1 MEIFGI
7 LNVTPDSFSDG
18 GNYIDLELAK
28 ARVSKMITD
37 GATIIDVGGESTRP
51 GASFVPADVEI
62 SRVVPVIE
70 MIKSNFDVEVSIDT
84 YKTEVARAAVAA
96 GAIIINDVQANGYD
110 HQMLELV
117 LASGVKYVAMHSRE
131 VADENIG
138 LDIDMLFIEILNLAS
153 ELGIKNEQIILDPGI
168 GFNKNINDNLH
179 AIKTLKA
186 LRARFPNNQM
196 LLGTSR
202 KRFIGT
208 INDLPNPNERVI
220 GTVVTT
226 VLAYQAGFE
235 YVRVHD
241 VLANKQAIEMIE
253 AVETYE

>member
-18 GNYIDLELAK
+18 GNYIDLELA
-28 ARVSKMITD
+28 RIQTERMINE
-37 GATIIDVGGESTRP
+37 GATIIDIGGESTRP
-51 GASFVPADVEI
+51 GAEFVSVETEI

-70 MIKSNFDVEVSIDT
+70 MIKANFDCQISIDT
-84 YKTEVARAAVAA
+84 YKSEVAEAAVKA
-96 GAIIINDVQANGYD
+96 GATIINDVQANAYD
-110 HQMLELV
+110 GRMLELV
-117 LASGVKYVAMHSRE
+117 KKYNLKYVAMHSRK
-131 VADENIG
+131 VVDENVQ
-138 LDIDMLFIEILNLAS
+138 LDIDFVFIEILNLAN
-153 ELGIKNEQIILDPGI
+153 ELGIKTDQIILDPGI
-168 GFNKNINDNLH
+168 GFNKDINVNLKT
-179 AIKTLKA
+179 IKQIKL
-186 LRARFPNNQM
+186 LRNRFPNNKF

-208 INDLPNPNERVI
+208 INDLPVASERVI

-226 VLAYQAGFE
+226 ILAYQAGFE

-253 AVETYE
+253 AIETYE